1 MQPGTQA
8 VQPRLFTVE
17 VANSARNAPVHCEDR
32 ENMQKWLKQNKNKQ
46 MKALFLDA
54 QICAGPFQNLAI
66 PLCLST
72 KEKPPIVGRQSPK
85 VLAGQVYPFLAS
97 LIN

>member
-1 MQPGTQA
+1 
-8 VQPRLFTVE
+8 
-17 VANSARNAPVHCEDR
+17 
-32 ENMQKWLKQNKNKQ
+32 
-46 MKALFLDA
+46 MKALFLDV
-54 QICAGPFQNLAI
+54 QMCAGPFQNLAI

-72 KEKPPIVGRQSPK
+72 KENPSIVGRQSPK